1 MYITVVNYTRRL
13 SESRRNATN
22 SDGTSMELEALDPAK
37 AINLQRDLETVEQFA
52 ERNGLEEGVVR
63 AWVYRGNLPTTK
75 IGKRRLINS
84 ALLRQSLLEEEWVR

>member
-1 MYITVVNYTRRL
+1 
-13 SESRRNATN
+13 
-22 SDGTSMELEALDPAK
+22 MELEALDPAK